1 MGAIHQALLSI
12 PVPSGLIIEPA
23 DVASMWEFWEP
34 RLEGLN
40 DNDPIGQLTGQIAP
54 GSGHNFT
61 QSNSS
66 KKPVYKAN
74 IVNGQGVARFDGSDD
89 EMVGANP
96 SGLSAVHFFVVI
108 KIDADPP
115 AANKNGT
122 WSFSSGCLGLYPNLA
137 DTTKI
142 SACDFLNAGAQVF
155 SKGGMALD
163 TWRVYE
169 VASTATAWKF
179 RLDGTLLHTVGGI
192 VGHQTN
198 GFNPIGRSG
207 PFDPNFLDGDIAGI
221 YISSAELSNG
231 DRIGLYNYFNNEFGT
246 TAT

>member
-1 MGAIHQALLSI
+1 MLIFSGSDVIITTPSDLSSI
-12 PVPSGLIIEPA
+12 
-23 DVASMWEFWEP
+23 WEWWEP
-34 RLEGLN
+34 GRESFA
-40 DNDPIGQLTGQIAP
+40 DNDPIGTLTGQFAP
-54 GSGHNFT
+54 GTGHNFT
-61 QSNSS
+61 QSDGG
-66 KKPVYKAN
+66 KKPIFKEG
-74 IVNGQGVARFDGSDD
+74 ILNGHGIARFDGSND

-96 SGLSAVHFFVVI
+96 SGLSAIHFFVVV

-207 PFDPNFLDGDIAGI
+207 PFDANFLDGDIAGI
-221 YISSAELSNG
+221 YICSAELSTNS
-231 DRIGLYNYFNNEFGT
+231 RTAMINYLNSRFGLS
-246 TAT
+246 AV